1 MRSRKKLLM
10 SCLLIVLM
18 LMPTYA
24 QESGSRPTSEKGSQ
38 NVYSEEEV
46 NQIVDD
52 LAAEAEASIDEA
64 YAEGYKAGVKD
75 YAPQVEFWK
84 TKAEA
89 KEPQEKAPL
98 GKFFAAGV
106 GTGIIISLLGCIA
119 YKGVRAWKHSS

>member
-24 QESGSRPTSEKGSQ
+24 QESVSRPTSGQDSQ

-52 LAAEAEASIDEA
+52 LTAEAEASIDEA
-64 YAEGYKAGVKD
+64 YAEGYKAGVKE

-84 TKAEA
+84 TKA
-89 KEPQEKAPL
+89 QETPKPEKPSG
-98 GKFFAAGV
+98 GKFFAAGI
-106 GTGIIISLLGCIA
+106 GAGIIISLLGCLT
-119 YKGVRAWKHSS
+119 YKGVKAWKHSL